1 MELVIRLKNITEN
14 VNIFVSVIA
23 VHQDK
28 RAKITSEFKNI
39 TYVPGIVEEV
49 QNIIIG
55 PRLSSPEY
63 GNQNSVP
70 LSFKIKIIWHP
81 DIEEC
86 NQNSNSVGK
95 LKAYYFMK
103 GGIVELRFS
112 NTSYKIV
119 I

>member
-23 VHQDK
+23 VHEDK
-28 RAKITSEFKNI
+28 RAKITSQFKNI
-39 TYVPGIVEEV
+39 TYVPGTDKEV
-49 QNIIIG
+49 QNVIIG
-55 PRLSSPEY
+55 PSPSSPDY

-86 NQNSNSVGK
+86 NENSNSVGTNSHFPYTGQK
-95 LKAYYFMK
+95 RL
-103 GGIVELRFS
+103 
-112 NTSYKIV
+112 
-119 I
+119 